1 MTKVPKIHSNKRKV
15 YSIKDVEKAGYPH
28 AKKEK
33 KKKKLDPYFTLR
45 ARAHTHTRAHLHTCT
60 HNSKWMRN
68 LNVRPETVQL
78 LKKI

>member
-45 ARAHTHTRAHLHTCT
+45 ARTHTHTCTLAHMHTQF
-60 HNSKWMRN
+60 KMD
-68 LNVRPETVQL
+68 EK
-78 LKKI
+78 LKC